1 MRASKPPWMREGSRC
16 DSDGWAGWLA
26 SDESGSEPSAIQAFK
41 QEGTRDNRRP
51 SLDGPGSEDTEEYPK
66 TSGAEMRYAVLF
78 EKTETGYSGHVP
90 DLPGCVAGGA
100 TLEETT
106 DLIRGAVRMH
116 LAGMAEDG
124 EPIPEPK
131 TIAEYI
137 VAA

>member
-1 MRASKPPWMREGSRC
+1 
-16 DSDGWAGWLA
+16 
-26 SDESGSEPSAIQAFK
+26 
-41 QEGTRDNRRP
+41 
-51 SLDGPGSEDTEEYPK
+51 
-66 TSGAEMRYAVLF
+66 MRYAVLF

-90 DLPGCVAGGA
+90 DLPGCVAAGA